1 MPIDFPTDDKGDVYR
16 IQHLP
21 HDLSEAT
28 FRVYEPMIAEGVRKF
43 PDETQFRIPPGKA
56 PSTFVAR
63 FRSSIVSLHKFD
75 WPSVVDKEKLFGNK
89 LTGTSGIHGQFSISR
104 DFNDGTVWFRV
115 KHRQGRPVSLSK
127 VERVSA
133 GNAGLF
139 SNLWT
144 DYDSD
149 DVKAICKLIS
159 SRKVVGPFQL
169 KGQVSELLVMELEG
183 SNDVAVVY
191 DDVKDITIIT

>member
-1 MPIDFPTDDKGDVYR
+1 MPEYKIE
-16 IQHLP
+16 HLP

-115 KHRQGRPVSLSK
+115 KHRQGRQPGRATSTALDEAGDSVSK
-127 VERVSA
+127 FWGVVED
-133 GNAGLF
+133 F
-139 SNLWT
+139 NLIRYLCILIT
-144 DYDSD
+144 A
-149 DVKAICKLIS
+149 KKL
-159 SRKVVGPFQL
+159 VGPYQISGRLNQEF
-169 KGQVSELLVMELEG
+169 VNELELT
-183 SNDVAVVY
+183 NDVAIVY
-191 DDVKDITIIT
+191 DEVKNVTIIT

>member
-1 MPIDFPTDDKGDVYR
+1 MSTDYQPIL
-16 IQHLP
+16 HLP

-28 FRVYEPMIAEGVRKF
+28 FRTYETMIAEGVRRF
-43 PDETQFRIPPGKA
+43 PEETQFKVPPGKA

-75 WPSVVDKEKLFGNK
+75 WPSIVDKEKLFGNS
-89 LTGTSGIHGQFSISR
+89 LIGSAGIHGQFSISR
-104 DFNDGTVWFRV
+104 DFNDGTVWFRI
-115 KHRQGRPVSLSK
+115 KHRQGRQPGK
-127 VERVSA
+127 VVDRESA

-144 DYDSD
+144 EYDIED
-149 DVKAICKLIS
+149 IRAICKLIS

-169 KGQVSELLVMELEG
+169 KGQVSELLIMELEG